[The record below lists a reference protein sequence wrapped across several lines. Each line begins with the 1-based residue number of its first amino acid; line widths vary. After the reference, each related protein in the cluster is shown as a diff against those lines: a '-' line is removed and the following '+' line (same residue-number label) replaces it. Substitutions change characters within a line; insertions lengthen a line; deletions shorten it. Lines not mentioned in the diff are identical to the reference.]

1 MATGELTISIASQIA
16 SSLAD
21 ILFRESTTPL
31 GLPVEPDV
39 NVIMAA
45 PSSNGRFGGKV
56 LEILID
62 ERVARCSS

>member
-39 NVIMAA
+39 YVIMAA

-56 LEILID
+56 FEILIG
-62 ERVARCSS
+62 EGVPRFS